1 MEKQTVTNKGQ
12 QTQVAKKQKKNKVIL
27 VLIFVIIA
35 AIATI
40 AVLGFKYYETQNK
53 LSITTNE
60 LNEFK
65 FSLLP
70 TIEKNS
76 SVQTLEE
83 YYTFITSE
91 TFASKYQ
98 LQLDANVKLNYR
110 DKVTSSEITS
120 GQYGNNF
127 NIAYIKKATDG
138 KNAGKYCVFFPIVE
152 NNPVTNTSYTTI
164 VYVTIDDI
172 SANLPYAA
180 TGSFV
185 KSTF

>member
-91 TFASKYQ
+91 TFASRYQ

-152 NNPVTNTSYTTI
+152 NNPVTNTLYTTI